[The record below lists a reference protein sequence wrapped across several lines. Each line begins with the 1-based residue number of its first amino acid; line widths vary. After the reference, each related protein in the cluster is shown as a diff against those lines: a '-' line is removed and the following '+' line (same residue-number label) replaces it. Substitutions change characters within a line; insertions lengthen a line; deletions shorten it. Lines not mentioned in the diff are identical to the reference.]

1 MKPLCI
7 ILLSF
12 AAAHAAPAVFPEPR
26 EIELRGEALLLDE
39 TVRILLPPQASRH
52 DVALARMLTA
62 ELADRYGIAVS
73 TRRANALPAA
83 GRFIV
88 MGSAANPLL
97 KQLAAPQPVTTP
109 EGYTLRVDARSAV
122 VAGADDAGAFYG
134 MQSLRQLIE
143 KKDAKLAVRA
153 ATVRDWPHKPFR
165 GIKMYLPG
173 HNNIAFFKRF
183 VRDFMALYK
192 FNRLL
197 VELNAA
203 MRLDRH
209 PELNAGWLELG
220 RDLNYT
226 RRERSPGPG
235 RQYQDSANAD
245 TADSE
250 VLEKSE
256 VADLVR
262 YAAQYHVEVIPEI
275 PTLTHSYYLL
285 ARHRELAEIA
295 DAEWP
300 DTYCP
305 SNPRVYPLVFDA
317 LDEYIQVMKPR
328 MVHIGHDE
336 WRMPLGV
343 CPRCRG
349 KDPTVLFSED
359 LNKIYAHLKQKKV
372 EVAMWGDHLIEG
384 LRGKKT
390 RHVPNPKG
398 TPYDMPGGLSA
409 EQVKALIP
417 KDILA
422 FNWFWADGRAR

>member
-1 MKPLCI
+1 MRFPCF
-7 ILLSF
+7 ILIS
-12 AAAHAAPAVFPEPR
+12 AAALHAAPAIFPEPR
-26 EIELRGEALLLDE
+26 EIDLRGEALVLDE
-39 TVRILLPPQASRH
+39 SVRILLPVEASRQ
-52 DVALARMLTA
+52 DAALARMLTA
-62 ELADRYGIAVS
+62 ELSDRYGIAVS
-73 TRRANALPAA
+73 TRRVSAIPPS

-88 MGSAANPLL
+88 MGAAANPLV
-97 KQLAAPQPVTTP
+97 KPLAAARPVTSP
-109 EGYTLRVDARSAV
+109 EGYALKVDARTAV
-122 VAGADDAGAFYG
+122 VAGAGDAGAFYG
-134 MQSLRQLIE
+134 MQSLRQLID
-143 KKDAKLAVRA
+143 KRDGKLTVRA

-192 FNRLL
+192 FNKLL
-197 VELNAA
+197 LELNAA

-235 RQYQDSANAD
+235 RQFQDSANAD

-262 YAAQYHVEVIPEI
+262 YAAEYYIEVIPEI

-295 DAEWP
+295 GAEWP

-305 SNPRVYPLVFDA
+305 SNPQVYPLVFDV

-328 MVHIGHDE
+328 TVHIGHDE

-343 CPRCRG
+343 CSRCRG
-349 KDPTVLFSED
+349 KDPTLLFSED
-359 LNKIYAHLKQKKV
+359 LNKI
-372 EVAMWGDHLIEG
+372 
-384 LRGKKT
+384 LR
-390 RHVPNPKG
+390 VPSSS
-398 TPYDMPGGLSA
+398 LSGCFGFRNLHG
-409 EQVKALIP
+409 QP
-417 KDILA
+417 
-422 FNWFWADGRAR
+422 